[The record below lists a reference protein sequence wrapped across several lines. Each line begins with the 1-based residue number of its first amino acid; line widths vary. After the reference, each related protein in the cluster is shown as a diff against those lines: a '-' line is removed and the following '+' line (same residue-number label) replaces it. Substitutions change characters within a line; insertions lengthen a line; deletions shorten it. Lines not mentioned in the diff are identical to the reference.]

1 MSNFRFESWSLN
13 EQTAKVLGLPA
24 VALTPTAQLAANG
37 QEWVW
42 FDPDSAMAIWQG
54 LGFQHGFPAG
64 SLDEALDKYGKVRL
78 VRSAVLRRLCL
89 GISLC
94 LRTL

>member
-24 VALTPTAQLAANG
+24 VALTPTAQLAASG

-42 FDPDSAMAIWQG
+42 FDPDSLMAIWQG
-54 LGFQHGFPAG
+54 PSFQHGFPAG
-64 SLDEALDKYGKVRL
+64 SLDEALEQVQQG
-78 VRSAVLRRLCL
+78 AV
-89 GISLC
+89 G
-94 LRTL
+94 